1 MPSDGISERMTFVIS
16 TPTFQELILRLERY
30 WADRGC
36 VIWQPYNEKVGAGT
50 MNPATVLRVLGPES
64 WNVAYV
70 EPSFRPDD
78 GRFGENPNRMQM
90 HTQYQVILKP
100 EPGNPQELYLDSL
113 EALGLDRRQHDIR
126 FVEDNWEQPALGAWG
141 LGWEVWL
148 DGLEIT
154 QFTYFQQAGG
164 LSLDPVPV
172 EITYGMER
180 IAMYVQNVREVWQ
193 LQWNEQ
199 VSYGDILR
207 LQEVEYCNYEFHS
220 ANVERLHTMFRL
232 FHDEAAA
239 AIDRGLVIPA
249 HDYVLRC
256 SHTFNLLDTR
266 GAVGVTER
274 ARYFAQIR
282 GLATQVAEGFARQ
295 REATGHPLK
304 RKTGAATAPNAVPC
318 AEPLERAD
326 LLLEI
331 GSEELPPQD
340 VRSGIEQLDASLP
353 ELLQEQRLEYDDVQ
367 ITGTPRRLVAS
378 VRNLIGRQPDR
389 KREVRGPAVKAA
401 YDDEGNPT
409 RALEGF
415 CRGQGISPGSV
426 EHRQD
431 DKGIEYVYA
440 RRHEPGRQTQEILS
454 EVLPGLIA
462 GLNFP
467 KTMRWDSDGIAYP
480 RPLRW
485 IVALFGNR
493 IVPFPFARI
502 RSGRASRGLRPAG
515 DPPIQ
520 VESAET
526 YHPQMKE
533 HGLIV
538 DRDRRRK
545 AIWKQVLE
553 EARAAGGNVRVDP
566 DLLDEVTDLVEAPFA
581 LCGGFDETHLELPQ
595 EVLGTVLRTYQRY
608 FPIVHPETGRL
619 LPRFVAVSNGKPED
633 PGPVVRG
640 NENVVRARFADA
652 AFFYR
657 EDGRK
662 PLEDY
667 LPRLDTLTYQDD
679 LGSVRD
685 KSARIEKLVS
695 VVAPELGL
703 TDGGTSTA
711 ERAARLCKADLATG
725 MVVEMTSLQGVMG
738 RYYALLSKET
748 DEVAL
753 AIQEHYLPRFPGDM
767 LPAGES
773 GFAVSVADRLD
784 SLAGLF
790 CAGIKPRSTADPYG
804 LRRDALGL
812 LALLIGKRRHFSLKK
827 GLEAAASGLP
837 VRIDADRLNDAYAFI
852 LRRLGVQLK
861 EEGFRHDVVE
871 AALGGGCDDP
881 FGLRNIVEGL
891 DRMVRS
897 ENWTETLHAYARCR
911 RIVRDLDE
919 IHPLNID
926 ADPAP
931 ASRSLLEK
939 WRDAR
944 SVMDG
949 CDAGI
954 DRLESVLADMR
965 GPINTFFDEVMV
977 MDEDPVLRA
986 ARLALVQ
993 RIASLADGVADLS
1006 RLEGF

>member
-1 MPSDGISERMTFVIS
+1 MTFVIS

-64 WNVAYV
+64 WNAAYV

-90 HTQYQVILKP
+90 HTQYQVVLKP

-113 EALGLDRRQHDIR
+113 EALGLDRRQHDVR
-126 FVEDNWEQPALGAWG
+126 FVEDNWAQPALGAWG

-164 LSLDPVPV
+164 LPLDPVPV

-180 IAMYVQNVREVWQ
+180 IAMYVQDVKEVWQ

-199 VSYGDILR
+199 VSYGDVLR
-207 LQEVEYCNYEFHS
+207 QQEVEYCNYAFHS
-220 ANVERLHTMFRL
+220 ANVERLHTMFKL
-232 FHDEAAA
+232 FHDEAEA

-295 REATGHPLK
+295 REASGHPLK
-304 RKTGAATAPNAVPC
+304 RKTRAATAPNSGPD

-326 LLLEI
+326 LLMEI

-340 VRSGIEQLDASLP
+340 VRSGIEQLETSLP
-353 ELLQEQRLEYDDVQ
+353 ELLQEQRLGYEDVD
-367 ITGTPRRLVAS
+367 ITGTPRRLVVN
-378 VRNLIGRQPDR
+378 VRNLDGRQPDR

-401 YDDEGNPT
+401 YDDEGSPT

-431 DKGIEYVYA
+431 GKGVEYVYA
-440 RRHEPGRQTQEILS
+440 MRHEPGRQTLEILS
-454 EVLPGLIA
+454 ELLPGLID

-467 KTMRWDSDGIAYP
+467 KTMRWDSDGFAYP

-493 IVPFPFARI
+493 IIPFALARI
-502 RSGRASRGLRPAG
+502 RSGRTSHGLRSAG
-515 DPPIQ
+515 DPPVQ
-520 VESAET
+520 LKSAAAYRQE
-526 YHPQMKE
+526 MNE
-533 HGLIV
+533 RGLIV
-538 DRDRRRK
+538 DRDRRRES
-545 AIWKQVLE
+545 IWNQVLE
-553 EARAAGGNVRVDP
+553 QARAVGGSVREDP
-566 DLLDEVTDLVEAPFA
+566 ELLDEVTDLVEAPFA
-581 LCGGFDETHLELPQ
+581 LRGGFDETHLELPQ
-595 EVLGTVLRTYQRY
+595 EVLISVLEKHQRC
-608 FPIVHPETGRL
+608 FPIVHPETDRL
-619 LPRFVAVSNGKPED
+619 LPWFVAVSNGKPGD

-640 NENVVRARFADA
+640 NESVVRARFADA

-662 PLEDY
+662 ALEDY
-667 LPRLDTLTYQDD
+667 LPRLDTLTYQDE

-685 KSARIEKLVS
+685 KSARIERLIAA
-695 VVAPELGL
+695 VASDLGL
-703 TDGGTSTA
+703 TESSTSTA
-711 ERAARLCKADLATG
+711 GRAARLCKADLATG

-738 RYYALLSKET
+738 RYYALASGES
-748 DEVAL
+748 DAVAH
-753 AIQEHYLPRFPGDM
+753 AIEEHYFPRFPGDL
-767 LPAGES
+767 LPESDS

-812 LALLIGKRRHFSLKK
+812 LALLIGKRCHFSLKK
-827 GLEAAASGLP
+827 GLEAAASRLP
-837 VRIDADRLNDAYAFI
+837 IRIDADRLNDAYTFI

-881 FGLRNIVEGL
+881 LGLRHIVEGL

-897 ENWTETLHAYARCR
+897 DHWTETLHAYARCR

-919 IHPLNID
+919 VHPLNAD

-931 ASRSLLEK
+931 SSRSLFEK

-944 SVMDG
+944 NMMDRS
-949 CDAGI
+949 DARI
-954 DRLESVLADMR
+954 DTLESVLADLR